1 MKAQLAVSRIRNCST
16 ILSQSSIRVLLIEDS
31 SSDALLMREA
41 FAAAGSF
48 HFATIHVERLSEG
61 LRLLAQEQFDVILLD
76 LGLPDSQ
83 GIETLRKLQRQ
94 AWHVPV
100 IVMTSLDD
108 EAIGIQAL
116 REGAQDYLVK
126 GHVDSYGLARATRH
140 SLERHRLFIDQC
152 NLSFADE
159 LTGLYN
165 RRGFVCL
172 GEQQIRLARRGR
184 KGLMFAYGD
193 LDGLKSIND
202 TFGHL
207 EGDRA
212 LIKVAEVLRS
222 TFRHSD
228 VLGRIGG
235 DEFAILAIHN
245 RLNTAPICKRLQTE
259 LENKSLSGAYK
270 LSMSLGILHFQP
282 SARLSIEEMMAKSD
296 EAMYAQ
302 KRASLRL

>member
-1 MKAQLAVSRIRNCST
+1 
-16 ILSQSSIRVLLIEDS
+16 LIEDS
-31 SSDALLMREA
+31 PSDALLMREA
-41 FAAAGSF
+41 LAAAGAC
-48 HFATIHVERLSEG
+48 HFAPIHAERLSEG

-83 GIETLRKLQRQ
+83 GLETIRKLKRQ
-94 AWHVPV
+94 AWRLPV
-100 IVMTSLDD
+100 IVVTSFDD
-108 EAIGIQAL
+108 EALAIEAL

-126 GHVDSYGLARATRH
+126 GHVDSSGLARATRH
-140 SLERHRLFIDQC
+140 SLERHRLFIDQY
-152 NLSFADE
+152 NLSFNDE

-172 GEQQIRLARRGR
+172 GEQQIKLAHRSR

-193 LDGLKSIND
+193 LNGLKYIND

-212 LIKVAEVLRS
+212 LIKVAAVLRS
-222 TFRHSD
+222 SFRHSD

-245 RLNTAPICKRLQTE
+245 RLDTAPISKRLQTE
-259 LENKSLSGAYK
+259 LEEQSLSGPYK

-296 EAMYAQ
+296 EAMYRQ
-302 KRASLRL
+302 KRALQPL